1 MEALIAPEVVETQ
14 TGSLVI
20 KGVFRTLKDEVIC
33 GGEVKSGKIV
43 PGVMA
48 RVIRGD
54 ETLAEVEVTKV
65 QRNQSEVK
73 EVFEGD
79 MCGLSLKTN
88 KKLVLEIDDK
98 LEFFTREL
106 VKKTL

>member
-1 MEALIAPEVVETQ
+1 VEA
-14 TGSLVI
+14 
-20 KGVFRTLKDEVIC
+20 
-33 GGEVKSGKIV
+33 
-43 PGVMA
+43 
-48 RVIRGD
+48 
-54 ETLAEVEVTKV
+54 
-65 QRNQSEVK
+65 K

-88 KKLVLEIDDK
+88 KKLVLEMEDK

>member
-1 MEALIAPEVVETQ
+1 M
-14 TGSLVI
+14 
-20 KGVFRTLKDEVIC
+20 FRTLKDEVIC
-33 GGEVKSGKIV
+33 GGEVTSGKIA
-43 PGVMA
+43 PGAMA
-48 RVIRGD
+48 RVLRGG

-73 EVFEGD
+73 DVHEGD

-88 KKLVLEIDDK
+88 KKLVLELEDK

-106 VKKTL
+106 VKKTLS

>member
-1 MEALIAPEVVETQ
+1 V
-14 TGSLVI
+14 
-20 KGVFRTLKDEVIC
+20 
-33 GGEVKSGKIV
+33 
-43 PGVMA
+43 
-48 RVIRGD
+48 
-54 ETLAEVEVTKV
+54 LAEVEVTKV
-65 QRNQSEVK
+65 QRNQVEAK

-88 KKLVLEIDDK
+88 KKLVLELEDK